1 MRKLQLSTFALASFA
16 ATAAAQEAFPL
27 PETATQTAAT
37 ENTTP
42 FDVPLRMT
50 QTKITD
56 RNTLMAQGLPMTAN
70 NWDMAT
76 FDPSSRY
83 IFVPCENFGGGGG
96 IFRYDTQTSTWIEI
110 FIGNGN
116 GVATRN
122 PDPSTFDAST
132 GETAANDPCSWTPW
146 NTIVFGEETTG
157 GRFFECTNPLD
168 PTGPFNIVWHAGSI
182 PSVRHEGMRFDSDGN
197 LYIID
202 ESNSGCIYKFVPTNV
217 PGDLSAGQTFVL
229 SIDAYA
235 ADPNAVPSRELQL
248 AGQPA
253 DHPRRPG
260 HVGARSP
267 APNGEVI
274 TPTEPLRLRHHDRPA
289 RPPRTRSSARRLAA
303 PRTSTSGKLANGND
317 VIYAGADQREP
328 RHLDRVDLGPARPRW
343 CATTS
348 TTTRSTS
355 RPALTSTRRS
365 RIPSPARAPDPDDN
379 FDDPDNLTIGPNGA
393 VYILEDEDPGDIWKA
408 VDEDG
413 DGVAEYMGIF
423 VSLTV
428 TGSEPTGM
436 IFDPNDPYRFICNIQ
451 HPASGNDALWVFDS
465 RPYDGSDLD
474 LTMDSGINAVPF
486 GGPGE
491 FVRDVSPFDTI
502 TLRVDSPA
510 ASLYGNLYA
519 IFIQPF
525 DTAAGQP
532 AFLPPLWLNPFAPS
546 FALAGG
552 LVGEYP
558 IVLPYGPS
566 SVAIATPPGL
576 AGLSIITQTLV
587 VSDSGALVLSDAHE
601 IVFK

>member
-202 ESNSGCIYKFVPTNV
+202 ESNSGCIYKFVPTV

-235 ADPNAVPSRELQL
+235 ADPNAVPSENFNSASNQLTTREGMATWVALTD
-248 AGQPA
+248 AT
-253 DHPRRPG
+253 
-260 HVGARSP
+260 GAP
-267 APNGEVI
+267 L
-274 TPTEPLRLRHHDRPA
+274 TPTSPY
-289 RPPRTRSSARRLAA
+289 TYV
-303 PRTSTSGKLANGND
+303 TTTSGQTAADEVFGTPFGRPEDIDVGVLANGNEVVYAALTSENR
-317 VIYAGADQREP
+317 VISIE
-328 RHLDRVDLGPARPRW
+328 LL
-343 CATTS
+343 TS
-348 TTTRSTS
+348 TTAMVRDFVNYDTINLATGMDVNPTQQDPFTS
-355 RPALTSTRRS
+355 PGS
-365 RIPSPARAPDPDDN
+365 DPDDN
-379 FDDPDNLTIGPNGA
+379 FDDPDNLTIDHRGA

-408 VDEDG
+408 VDLDR

-423 VSLTV
+423 CSLSV